1 MKDIDSFEIVSQILA
16 FVGAQNPQ
24 GEADQRP
31 QMHHRIVAAVVL
43 TEFVDLGV
51 TIVATGNA
59 VIGTSGLD
67 LLIFQATILQALF
80 LESGLQEPTA
90 APAAEIVGAIG
101 LHVDEILFA
110 HHRFDDI
117 TQVFSDRVA
126 VAFAHDLTRILN
138 SKFDLQLF
146 VPVGIDLKFAFPNP
160 FGVVLV
166 NILDLKVV
174 LEVEFFQSGP
184 D

>member
-1 MKDIDSFEIVSQILA
+1 
-16 FVGAQNPQ
+16 
-24 GEADQRP
+24 
-31 QMHHRIVAAVVL
+31 
-43 TEFVDLGV
+43 
-51 TIVATGNA
+51 
-59 VIGTSGLD
+59 
-67 LLIFQATILQALF
+67 
-80 LESGLQEPTA
+80 
-90 APAAEIVGAIG
+90 
-101 LHVDEILFA
+101 
-110 HHRFDDI
+110 
-117 TQVFSDRVA
+117 
-126 VAFAHDLTRILN
+126 LN